1 MRETMQLTIRVPDE
15 QMVRI
20 DQIARKMGLK
30 KSDVT
35 RMAINKFVEDFGG
48 EANETKP
55 YHRIKYLLG
64 VAESGITDLGHRHR
78 EHLIRKIR
86 NEHK

>member
-1 MRETMQLTIRVPDE
+1 MQLTVRVPDE

>member
-1 MRETMQLTIRVPDE
+1 MQLTIRLPDE

>member
-1 MRETMQLTIRVPDE
+1 MQLTLRVPDE

-20 DQIARKMGLK
+20 DEIARKMGLK

-48 EANETKP
+48 EASETKP
-55 YHRIKYLLG
+55 YHRIKHLLG
-64 VAESGITDLGHRHR
+64 VVESGITDLGHRHR

>member
-1 MRETMQLTIRVPDE
+1 MQLTIRVPDE

>member
-1 MRETMQLTIRVPDE
+1 MQLTIRVPDE

-35 RMAINKFVEDFGG
+35 RMAINKFVEDFGA

>member
-1 MRETMQLTIRVPDE
+1 MQLTLRVPDE

-48 EANETKP
+48 EASETKP

>member
-1 MRETMQLTIRVPDE
+1 MQLTIRVPDE

-48 EANETKP
+48 EAGETKP

>member
-1 MRETMQLTIRVPDE
+1 MRETMQLTVRVPDE

-48 EANETKP
+48 EASETKP

>member
-1 MRETMQLTIRVPDE
+1 MQLTIRVSDE

-48 EANETKP
+48 EASETKP